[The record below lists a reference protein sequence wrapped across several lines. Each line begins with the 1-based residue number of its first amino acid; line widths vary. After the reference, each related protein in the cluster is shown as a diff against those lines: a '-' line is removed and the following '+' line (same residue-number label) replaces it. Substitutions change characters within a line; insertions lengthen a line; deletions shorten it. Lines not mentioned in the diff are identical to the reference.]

1 MSGLLTQ
8 GRPTRGRPLPR
19 AILAGAAALVAFAL
33 AATSVGR
40 ITGVGRL
47 EMPQERAVE
56 TLALRFEDRDDGA
69 VLVRDARDGQ
79 VIYIVAPG
87 TNGFIRATVRGLVQE
102 RKRSGIGAGTPFTLT
117 HWSDGTVSLE
127 DATIGRRVALD
138 AFGPANAEAFAQLFA
153 ARSALR

>member
-8 GRPTRGRPLPR
+8 GPAARGRPLPR

-47 EMPQERAVE
+47 EMPQERVVE

-69 VLVRDARDGQ
+69 VLVRDARDGR
-79 VIYIVAPG
+79 
-87 TNGFIRATVRGLVQE
+87 THLHRRAGHQRLHP
-102 RKRSGIGAGTPFTLT
+102 RDGARPRAGAQAV
-117 HWSDGTVSLE
+117 GN
-127 DATIGRRVALD
+127 RR
-138 AFGPANAEAFAQLFA
+138 
-153 ARSALR
+153 

>member
-8 GRPTRGRPLPR
+8 GPAARGRPLPR
-19 AILAGAAALVAFAL
+19 PILAGAAALVAFAL
-33 AATSVGR
+33 AATSIGR

-47 EMPQERAVE
+47 EMPQERVVE

-69 VLVRDARDGQ
+69 VLVRDAQDGRT
-79 VIYIVAPG
+79 VYTVAPG

-102 RKRSGIGAGTPFTLT
+102 RKRSGIGAETPFTLT
-117 HWSDGTVSLE
+117 HWSDGTISLE
-127 DATIGRRVALD
+127 DSTIGRRVALD
-138 AFGPANAEAFAQLFA
+138 AFGPTNAEAFAQIFA